1 MIKGTIFDMD
11 GVLVD
16 SHPAHMRAWTRFLL
30 NHGRPVSEADMQF
43 ILEGRKREEI
53 LRHFLGDLTPEQM
66 QSYGREKEIL
76 FREESRTI
84 DTIRG
89 VREFLEELAKAS
101 VPIAVA
107 TCGGRGRVQH
117 LLETLQLTKYFSV
130 VVTGDDVKEGKPD
143 PSIFLKAANE
153 LKLRVE
159 DVLALEDSVSG
170 VQSAKAARMKC
181 LGIAA
186 ASRADEL
193 KQAGADYVVEDFRH
207 VTLAKVYEL
216 FP

>member
-16 SHPAHMRAWTRFLL
+16 SHPAHMRAWKRFLV

-53 LRHFLGDLTPEQM
+53 LRYFLGDLTAEQM
-66 QSYGREKEIL
+66 QAYGREKEIL
-76 FREESRTI
+76 FREESKTI
-84 DTIRG
+84 DTIKG
-89 VREFLEELAKAS
+89 VREFLDELKQAS
-101 VPIAVA
+101 VPVAMA

-117 LLETLQLTKYFSV
+117 LLETLQLAKYFSV

-143 PSIFLKAANE
+143 PSIFLKASSE
-153 LKLRVE
+153 LKLRPEV
-159 DVLALEDSVSG
+159 VLALEDSVSG
-170 VQSAKAARMKC
+170 VQSAKAARMNC

-193 KQAGADYVVEDFRH
+193 KQAGADHVVEDFRH